1 MAPTTRPNDRRLQ
14 RQRRRQLVDAARS
27 RYQAL
32 GYREKGA
39 LVDELVELSG
49 YHRKSVLRLLRQQPA
64 DHGGPPA
71 RAGADHDSAMVAHHS
86 RRYGPEVVQLL
97 ETLWEASDHLCGKR
111 LAAVLPT
118 LVMAL
123 ERHGHLEIGAELRQ
137 KLLQVS
143 PATIDR
149 LLTSARAA
157 LGGQHRRR
165 RSRIVTGVRR
175 RTTVR
180 TFNGWKGVEPGWFEM
195 DLVAH
200 CSGRMEGP
208 FLWTLVLTD
217 VASGWSE
224 CVPLPSRDGLMVRS
238 ALQELQTLMPLP
250 LRGLDVDNDTAF
262 MNEELERWCAE
273 ARKPVKLTRSRAYK
287 SNDQAWVEQKNG
299 MLVRRVVGHRR
310 LEGPQ
315 QLERL
320 CQLYGALRLFTN
332 IYQPSAKRIPFE
344 ESDCREGR
352 RPRRRHD
359 QPLTPADRLLG
370 WSGLGRKGRRQI
382 EALQQHCDP
391 VALLETIR
399 SNQTALINGE
409 REPANVT
416 EPSDSSQELDTFHS
430 SLRLLWK
437 QSEPG
442 KRGGWHVP
450 TRSYRTRVDPTLGC
464 WRLVLQWLM
473 ADPLLTGQQAMQR
486 LEREQPGLYGGSLR
500 TLQRR
505 MAEWRVAHAAQV
517 VGQQMGAIRDQ
528 ENSQLNRKK
537 KKQPL
542 RRQLNG

>member
-1 MAPTTRPNDRRLQ
+1 MASASSSVESRLQ
-14 RQRRRQLVDAARS
+14 RQRRRQLLEAARS
-27 RYQAL
+27 RYQSL
-32 GYREKGA
+32 SYQEKGA

-64 DHGGPPA
+64 DPGGPHAPS
-71 RAGADHDSAMVAHHS
+71 GADHDLAAAPGR
-86 RRYGPEVVQLL
+86 RRYGSEVVQLL

-118 LVMAL
+118 LVQAL
-123 ERHGHLEIGAELRQ
+123 ERHGHLEIEPAL
-137 KLLQVS
+137 KALLLQVS

-149 LLTSARAA
+149 LLAPARSAQ
-157 LGGQHRRR
+157 GGQHRRR

-200 CSGRMEGP
+200 CGGRMEGP

-224 CVPLPSRDGLMVRS
+224 CVPLPSRDGLVVRS
-238 ALQELQTLMPLP
+238 ALQELRKLIPMP
-250 LRGLDVDNDTAF
+250 LRGIDVDNDTAF

-273 ARKPVKLTRSRAYK
+273 AHQPVELTRSRAYK

-310 LEGPQ
+310 LEGAQ

-320 CQLYGALRLFTN
+320 CQLYAALRLFTN

-344 ESDCREGR
+344 EGDIREGR

-359 QPLTPADRLLG
+359 EPLTPADRLLR
-370 WSGLGRKGRRQI
+370 WSGVGRKGRQRI
-382 EALQQHCDP
+382 EALQHQCDP
-391 VALLETIR
+391 VVLLETIR
-399 SNQTALINGE
+399 HNQAALVNGE
-409 REPANVT
+409 REPDHRRESAST
-416 EPSDSSQELDTFHS
+416 TSQELDSFLN
-430 SLRLLWK
+430 SLRLLW
-437 QSEPG
+437 QRSEPA
-442 KRGGWHVP
+442 KRGGWQAP
-450 TRSYRTRVDPTLGC
+450 TRTYRTRADPTLAC
-464 WRLVLQWLM
+464 WPLVLDWLL
-473 ADPLLTGQQAMQR
+473 ADPLLTGKQAMQR
-486 LEREQPGLYGGSLR
+486 LEREQPGLYDGSLR

-505 MAEWRVAHAAQV
+505 MTDWRVANAEQV
-517 VGQQMGAIRDQ
+517 VGMQMEAFQEQ
-528 ENSQLNRKK
+528 ENNQLNRKERP
-537 KKQPL
+537 KQW
-542 RRQLNG
+542 

>member
-1 MAPTTRPNDRRLQ
+1 MALASSPGEKRLL
-14 RQRRRQLVDAARS
+14 RQRRRQLLDAARS

-32 GYREKGA
+32 SYQGKTE
-39 LVDELVELSG
+39 LVDELVEISG
-49 YHRKSVLRLLRQQPA
+49 YHRKSVLRLLRQQQA
-64 DHGGPPA
+64 DHGDPPA
-71 RAGADHDSAMVAHHS
+71 GTGAGDGSAQAVGR

-118 LVMAL
+118 LVPAL
-123 ERHGHLEIGAELRQ
+123 ERHGHLEIEPEL
-137 KLLQVS
+137 KELLLQVS

-149 LLTSARAA
+149 LLAPAREAQSG
-157 LGGQHRRR
+157 LHRRR
-165 RSRIVTGVRR
+165 RARIVTGVRR
-175 RTTVR
+175 RTAVR

-200 CSGRMEGP
+200 CGGRMEGP

-224 CVPLPSRDGLMVRS
+224 CVPIPSRDGLLVRS
-238 ALQELQTLMPLP
+238 ALEELQKLMPLP

-273 ARKPVKLTRSRAYK
+273 ARQPVELTRSRAYK

-310 LEGPQ
+310 LEGAQ

-320 CQLYGALRLFTN
+320 CQLYAALRLFTN

-344 ESDCREGR
+344 EGDLREGR

-359 QPLTPADRLLG
+359 EPRTPADRLLRWG
-370 WSGLGRKGRRQI
+370 GMGRKGRQLI
-382 EALQQHCDP
+382 EKLQQQCDP

-399 SNQTALINGE
+399 CNQAALVNGDNKPGIKGDSASSNT
-409 REPANVT
+409 
-416 EPSDSSQELDTFHS
+416 QELDIFLN
-430 SLRLLWK
+430 SLRLLW
-437 QSEPG
+437 QRSEPA
-442 KRGGWHVP
+442 KRGGWQVP
-450 TRSYRTRVDPTLGC
+450 ARTYRTRMDPTLGC
-464 WRLVLQWLM
+464 WHLVLEWLL
-473 ADPLLTGQQAMQR
+473 ADPLLTGKQAMQR
-486 LEREQPGLYGGSLR
+486 LEREQPGLYSGSLR

-505 MAEWRVAHAAQV
+505 ITDWRVANAEQV
-517 VGQQMGAIRDQ
+517 VGMQMEAFQEQ
-528 ENSQLNRKK
+528 ENNQLNRKGGAK
-537 KKQPL
+537 P
-542 RRQLNG
+542 R

>member
-1 MAPTTRPNDRRLQ
+1 AQASSPVDRRLQ
-14 RQRRRQLVDAARS
+14 RQRRRQLLEAARS

-32 GYREKGA
+32 SYQEKSA
-39 LVDELVELSG
+39 LVDELVEISG

-71 RAGADHDSAMVAHHS
+71 GAGAVDGSAQVAGR

-118 LVMAL
+118 LVTAL
-123 ERHGHLEIGAELRQ
+123 ERHGHLEIEPALKEL
-137 KLLQVS
+137 LMQVS

-149 LLTSARAA
+149 LLAPARAA
-157 LGGQHRRR
+157 QSGQHRRR
-165 RSRIVTGVRR
+165 RSRIVSGVRR
-175 RTTVR
+175 RTAVR

-200 CSGRMEGP
+200 CGGRMEGP

-224 CVPLPSRDGLMVRS
+224 CIPLPSRDGLLVRS
-238 ALQELQTLMPLP
+238 ALEELQKLMPLP

-273 ARKPVKLTRSRAYK
+273 ARKPVELTRSRAYK

-310 LEGPQ
+310 LEGTQ

-320 CQLYGALRLFTN
+320 CQLYAALRLFTN

-344 ESDCREGR
+344 EGDLREGR

-359 QPLTPADRLLG
+359 EPLTPADRLLR
-370 WSGLGRKGRRQI
+370 WSGMGRRGRQRI
-382 EALQQHCDP
+382 EVLQQQCDP

-399 SNQTALINGE
+399 NNQTALVNGE
-409 REPANVT
+409 REPGHAR
-416 EPSDSSQELDTFHS
+416 DSAFNTTQELDTFLK
-430 SLRLLWK
+430 SLRLLW
-437 QSEPG
+437 QRSEPA
-442 KRGGWHVP
+442 KRGGWHMP
-450 TRSYRTRVDPTLGC
+450 SRTYRTRADPTLAC
-464 WRLVLQWLM
+464 WPLVLEWLM
-473 ADPLLTGQQAMQR
+473 ADPLLTGSQAMQR

-505 MAEWRVAHAAQV
+505 MTLWRVGHAEQV
-517 VGQQMGAIRDQ
+517 VGQQMGAFQEQ
-528 ENSQLNRKK
+528 ENNQLNRKK
-537 KKQPL
+537 
-542 RRQLNG
+542 

>member
-1 MAPTTRPNDRRLQ
+1 
-14 RQRRRQLVDAARS
+14 
-27 RYQAL
+27 
-32 GYREKGA
+32 
-39 LVDELVELSG
+39 VDELVELSG

-64 DHGGPPA
+64 NHGGFPD
-71 RAGADHDSAMVAHHS
+71 RAGADHDSAPAAGRS
-86 RRYGPEVVQLL
+86 RRYGADVVQLL
-97 ETLWEASDHLCGKR
+97 EVLWEASDHLCGKR

-118 LVMAL
+118 LVPAL
-123 ERHGHLEIGAELRQ
+123 ERHGHLEIGPALRQ

-149 LLTSARAA
+149 LLAPARSAQ
-157 LGGQHRRR
+157 GEQHRRR

-200 CSGRMEGP
+200 CGGRMEGP

-224 CVPLPSRDGLMVRS
+224 CVPLPGRDGLLVRS
-238 ALQELQTLMPLP
+238 ALQELQKLMPMP
-250 LRGLDVDNDTAF
+250 LRGIDVDNDTAF

-273 ARKPVKLTRSRAYK
+273 ARKPVELTRSRAYK

-310 LEGPQ
+310 LEGTQ

-320 CQLYGALRLFTN
+320 CQLYAALRLFTN

-344 ESDCREGR
+344 ESDARDGR

-370 WSGLGRKGRRQI
+370 WRGLGRKGRQQI

-399 SNQTALINGE
+399 SNQSALINGE
-409 REPANVT
+409 REPAVVM
-416 EPSDSSQELDTFHS
+416 ESSDTNQELTAFLS
-430 SLRLLWK
+430 SLRLLWQ
-437 QSEPG
+437 QSEPA
-442 KRGGWHVP
+442 KRGGWQVP
-450 TRSYRTRVDPTLGC
+450 TRTYRTRVDPTLSC
-464 WRLVLQWLM
+464 WPLVLAWLM
-473 ADPLLTGQQAMQR
+473 ADPMLTGQQAMHR
-486 LEREQPGLYGGSLR
+486 LEREEPGLYVGSLR

-505 MAEWRVAHAAQV
+505 MADWRVAHAEQV
-517 VGQQMGAIRDQ
+517 MGQQMGAIQEQ
-528 ENSQLNRKK
+528 ENSQLNKK
-537 KKQPL
+537 
-542 RRQLNG
+542 RYVRTDAN

>member
-1 MAPTTRPNDRRLQ
+1 MASASSSGESRLQ
-14 RQRRRQLVDAARS
+14 RQRRRQLLEAARS
-27 RYQAL
+27 RYQL
-32 GYREKGA
+32 LSYQEKGA

-71 RAGADHDSAMVAHHS
+71 RAGADHESAAALGR

-118 LVMAL
+118 LVEAL
-123 ERHGHLEIGAELRQ
+123 ERHGHLEIEPVLKRL
-137 KLLQVS
+137 LLQVS

-149 LLTSARAA
+149 LLAPARSVQ
-157 LGGQHRRR
+157 GGQHRRR
-165 RSRIVTGVRR
+165 RSRIVSRVRR

-200 CSGRMEGP
+200 CGGRMEGP

-224 CVPLPSRDGLMVRS
+224 CVPLPSRDGLLVRS
-238 ALQELQTLMPLP
+238 ALQELRKLIPMP
-250 LRGLDVDNDTAF
+250 LRGIDVDNDTAF
-262 MNEELERWCAE
+262 MNEELERWCGE
-273 ARKPVKLTRSRAYK
+273 ARVPVELTRSRAYK

-310 LEGPQ
+310 LEGAQ

-320 CQLYGALRLFTN
+320 CQLYAALRLFTN

-344 ESDCREGR
+344 EGDIREGR

-359 QPLTPADRLLG
+359 EPRTPADRLLS
-370 WSGLGRKGRRQI
+370 WSGMERRGRQRI
-382 EALQQHCDP
+382 EELQQQCDP

-399 SNQTALINGE
+399 HNQAALVNGE
-409 REPANVT
+409 RE
-416 EPSDSSQELDTFHS
+416 SDHRRESASTTAQELDSFLN
-430 SLRLLWK
+430 SLRLLW
-437 QSEPG
+437 QRSEPA
-442 KRGGWHVP
+442 KRGGWQTP
-450 TRSYRTRVDPTLGC
+450 TRTYRTRADPTLSC
-464 WRLVLQWLM
+464 WHLVLEWLL

-486 LEREQPGLYGGSLR
+486 LDREQPGLYGGSLR

-505 MAEWRVAHAAQV
+505 MTDWRVANAEQV
-517 VGQQMGAIRDQ
+517 VGMQMEAFQ
-528 ENSQLNRKK
+528 EQEKNQLKREGGL
-537 KKQPL
+537 KQM
-542 RRQLNG
+542 

>member
-1 MAPTTRPNDRRLQ
+1 MAPTSSSSEKRLL
-14 RQRRRQLVDAARS
+14 RQRRRQLLDAARS

-32 GYREKGA
+32 SYQGKTE
-39 LVDELVELSG
+39 LVDELVEISG
-49 YHRKSVLRLLRQQPA
+49 YHRKSVLRLLRQQQA

-71 RAGADHDSAMVAHHS
+71 GADAGDVSAQAVGR

-97 ETLWEASDHLCGKR
+97 ESLWEASDHLCGKR

-118 LVMAL
+118 LVPAL
-123 ERHGHLEIGAELRQ
+123 ERHGHLEIKPPLKEL
-137 KLLQVS
+137 LLQVS

-149 LLTSARAA
+149 LLAPAREAQSG
-157 LGGQHRRR
+157 LHRRR

-175 RTTVR
+175 RTAVR

-200 CSGRMEGP
+200 CGGRMEGP

-224 CVPLPSRDGLMVRS
+224 CVPLPSRDGLLVRS
-238 ALQELQTLMPLP
+238 ALEELQKLMPLP

-262 MNEELERWCAE
+262 MNEELERWCVE
-273 ARKPVKLTRSRAYK
+273 ARQPVELTRSRAYK

-310 LEGPQ
+310 LEGTQ

-320 CQLYGALRLFTN
+320 CQLYAALRLFTN

-344 ESDCREGR
+344 EGDLRESR

-359 QPLTPADRLLG
+359 EPLTPADRLLRWG
-370 WSGLGRKGRRQI
+370 GMGRKGRQLI
-382 EALQQHCDP
+382 EKLQQQCDP

-399 SNQTALINGE
+399 HNQAALVNGDNEPGLTGDSASSNT
-409 REPANVT
+409 
-416 EPSDSSQELDTFHS
+416 QELDTFLN
-430 SLRLLWK
+430 SLRLLW
-437 QSEPG
+437 QRSEPA
-442 KRGGWHVP
+442 KRGGWQAP
-450 TRSYRTRVDPTLGC
+450 PRTYRTRVDPTLDC
-464 WRLVLQWLM
+464 SHLVLEWLL
-473 ADPLLTGQQAMQR
+473 ADPLLTGKQEMQR
-486 LEREQPGLYGGSLR
+486 LEHEQPGLYGGSLR

-505 MAEWRVAHAAQV
+505 MTAWRVAHAEQV
-517 VGQQMGAIRDQ
+517 VGMQMGAFQAQ
-528 ENSQLNRKK
+528 ENQQLNRKGEP
-537 KKQPL
+537 KQ
-542 RRQLNG
+542 R

>member
-1 MAPTTRPNDRRLQ
+1 LASASSSAESRLQ
-14 RQRRRQLVDAARS
+14 RQRRRQLLEAARS
-27 RYQAL
+27 RYQSL
-32 GYREKGA
+32 SYQEKGD

-64 DHGGPPA
+64 DPGGPQAPS
-71 RAGADHDSAMVAHHS
+71 GADHDSAAAPGR

-118 LVMAL
+118 LVPAL
-123 ERHGHLEIGAELRQ
+123 ERHGHLEIEPALKEL
-137 KLLQVS
+137 LLQVS

-149 LLTSARAA
+149 LLAPARSAQ
-157 LGGQHRRR
+157 GGQHRRR

-200 CSGRMEGP
+200 CGGRMEGP

-224 CVPLPSRDGLMVRS
+224 CVPLPSRDGLLVRS
-238 ALQELQTLMPLP
+238 ALQELRKLIPMP
-250 LRGLDVDNDTAF
+250 LRGIDVDNDTAF

-273 ARKPVKLTRSRAYK
+273 ARQPVELTRSRAYK

-310 LEGPQ
+310 LEGAQ

-320 CQLYGALRLFTN
+320 CQLYAALRLFTN

-344 ESDCREGR
+344 EGDIREGR

-359 QPLTPADRLLG
+359 EPLTPADRLLRWRG
-370 WSGLGRKGRRQI
+370 MGRKGRQRI
-382 EALQQHCDP
+382 EVLQQQCDP
-391 VALLETIR
+391 VALLGTIR
-399 SNQTALINGE
+399 HNQAALVNGDNGPDHT
-409 REPANVT
+409 RESAST
-416 EPSDSSQELDTFHS
+416 TSQELDSFLN
-430 SLRLLWK
+430 SLRLLW
-437 QSEPG
+437 QRSEPAQ
-442 KRGGWHVP
+442 RGGWQAP
-450 TRSYRTRVDPTLGC
+450 TRTYRTRADPTLAC
-464 WRLVLQWLM
+464 WPLVLDWLL
-473 ADPLLTGQQAMQR
+473 ADPLLTGKQAMQR

-505 MAEWRVAHAAQV
+505 MTLWRVAHAEKV
-517 VGQQMGAIRDQ
+517 VGMQMEAFQEQ
-528 ENSQLNRKK
+528 ENNQLNRKEE
-537 KKQPL
+537 P
-542 RRQLNG
+542 RQR

>member
-1 MAPTTRPNDRRLQ
+1 MERSASADRRAQ
-14 RQRRRQLVDAARS
+14 RQRRQQLLEAARS
-27 RYQAL
+27 RYPAL
-32 GYREKGA
+32 SYQEKGA

-49 YHRKSVLRLLRQQPA
+49 FHRKSVLRLLRQQPA

-71 RAGADHDSAMVAHHS
+71 RAVAGHDSAEVGRS
-86 RRYGPEVVQLL
+86 RRYGPQVVQLL

-118 LVMAL
+118 LMAAL
-123 ERHGHLEIGAELRQ
+123 ERHGHWHVDPDLRQ
-137 KLLQVS
+137 KLLQIS

-149 LLTSARAA
+149 LLAPAHSAQ
-157 LGGQHRRR
+157 GGQHRRR
-165 RSRIVTGVRR
+165 RTRVVTGVRR

-180 TFNGWKGVEPGWFEM
+180 TFNGWKDVEPGWFEM

-200 CSGRMEGP
+200 CGGRMEGP

-224 CVPLPSRDGLMVRS
+224 CVPLPSRDGLLVRS

-262 MNEELERWCAE
+262 MNEDLERWCAE
-273 ARKPVKLTRSRAYK
+273 AAKPVELTRSRAYK

-320 CQLYGALRLFTN
+320 CQLYAALRLFTN

-344 ESDCREGR
+344 ESDRREGR

-359 QPLTPADRLLG
+359 QPLTPADRLLR
-370 WSGLGRKGRRQI
+370 WSGISRQNRQSI
-382 EALQQHCDP
+382 EALQQQCDP
-391 VALLETIR
+391 VDLLETIR
-399 SNQTALINGE
+399 WNQAALVNGESEASSESARSASNQDLNAFLG
-409 REPANVT
+409 
-416 EPSDSSQELDTFHS
+416 
-430 SLRLLWK
+430 SLRLLWR
-437 QSEPG
+437 QSEPA
-442 KRGGWHVP
+442 KRGGWDVP
-450 TRSYRTRVDPTLGC
+450 KRTYRTRVDPTLGC
-464 WRLVLQWLM
+464 WPLVLPWLM

-486 LEREQPGLYGGSLR
+486 LEQEHPGLYLGSLR

-505 MAEWRVAHAAQV
+505 MGEWRITHAEQV

-528 ENSQLNRKK
+528 ENSQLHSKK
-537 KKQPL
+537 SMPAG
-542 RRQLNG
+542 RQLDG

>member
-1 MAPTTRPNDRRLQ
+1 VERSASADRRAQ
-14 RQRRRQLVDAARS
+14 HQRRQQLLEAARS
-27 RYQAL
+27 RYPAL
-32 GYREKGA
+32 SYQEKGA

-49 YHRKSVLRLLRQQPA
+49 FHRKSVLRLLRQQPA

-71 RAGADHDSAMVAHHS
+71 RAVAGHDSADVGRS
-86 RRYGPEVVQLL
+86 RRYGPQVVQLL

-118 LVMAL
+118 LMTAL
-123 ERHGHLEIGAELRQ
+123 ERHGHWHVDPDLRQ
-137 KLLQVS
+137 KLLQIS

-149 LLTSARAA
+149 LLAPARSAQ
-157 LGGQHRRR
+157 GGQHRRR
-165 RSRIVTGVRR
+165 RTRVVTGVRR

-180 TFNGWKGVEPGWFEM
+180 TFNGWKDVEPGWFEM

-200 CSGRMEGP
+200 CGGRMEGP

-224 CVPLPSRDGLMVRS
+224 CVPLPSRDGLLVRS

-262 MNEELERWCAE
+262 MNEDLERWCAE
-273 ARKPVKLTRSRAYK
+273 AAKPVELTRSRAYK

-310 LEGPQ
+310 LEGAP

-344 ESDCREGR
+344 ESDRREGR

-359 QPLTPADRLLG
+359 QPLTPADRLLR
-370 WSGLGRKGRRQI
+370 WSGLSRQHRQSI
-382 EALQQHCDP
+382 EALQQQCDP
-391 VALLETIR
+391 VDLLETIR
-399 SNQTALINGE
+399 WNQAALVNGESEPSSESDRSASNQDLNAFLG
-409 REPANVT
+409 
-416 EPSDSSQELDTFHS
+416 
-430 SLRLLWK
+430 SLRLLWR
-437 QSEPG
+437 QSEPA
-442 KRGGWHVP
+442 KRGGWDVP
-450 TRSYRTRVDPTLGC
+450 KRTYRTRVDPTLGC
-464 WRLVLQWLM
+464 WPLVLSWLM
-473 ADPLLTGQQAMQR
+473 ADPLLTGQKAMKR
-486 LEREQPGLYGGSLR
+486 LEQEHPGHYLGSLR

-505 MAEWRVAHAAQV
+505 MGEWRITHAEQV

-528 ENSQLNRKK
+528 ENSQLNSKK
-537 KKQPL
+537 PMPAG
-542 RRQLNG
+542 RQLDG

>member
-1 MAPTTRPNDRRLQ
+1 ML
-14 RQRRRQLVDAARS
+14 S
-27 RYQAL
+27 YQ
-32 GYREKGA
+32 EKGT

-71 RAGADHDSAMVAHHS
+71 RTGADHESAAALGR

-118 LVMAL
+118 LVQAL
-123 ERHGHLEIGAELRQ
+123 ERHGHLEIEPAL
-137 KLLQVS
+137 KALLLQVS

-149 LLTSARAA
+149 LLAPARSAQ
-157 LGGQHRRR
+157 GGQHRRR

-200 CSGRMEGP
+200 CGGRMEGP

-224 CVPLPSRDGLMVRS
+224 CVPLPSRDGLLVRS
-238 ALQELQTLMPLP
+238 ALQELQKLIPMP
-250 LRGLDVDNDTAF
+250 LRGIDVDNDTAF

-273 ARKPVKLTRSRAYK
+273 ARVPVELTRSRAYK

-310 LEGPQ
+310 LEGAR

-320 CQLYGALRLFTN
+320 CQLYAALRLFTN

-344 ESDCREGR
+344 EGDIREGR

-359 QPLTPADRLLG
+359 EPLTPADRLLR
-370 WSGLGRKGRRQI
+370 WSGMGRKGRQRI
-382 EALQQHCDP
+382 EKLEQQCDP
-391 VALLETIR
+391 VALLGTIR
-399 SNQTALINGE
+399 HNQAALVNGE
-409 REPANVT
+409 REPDHRRESAST
-416 EPSDSSQELDTFHS
+416 TSQELDSFLN
-430 SLRLLWK
+430 SLRLLW
-437 QSEPG
+437 QRSEPA
-442 KRGGWHVP
+442 KRGGWQAP
-450 TRSYRTRVDPTLGC
+450 TRTYRTRADPTLAC
-464 WRLVLQWLM
+464 WHLVLEWLL

-486 LEREQPGLYGGSLR
+486 LEHEQPGLYGGSLR

-505 MAEWRVAHAAQV
+505 MTSWRVANAEQV
-517 VGQQMGAIRDQ
+517 VSMQMEAFQ
-528 ENSQLNRKK
+528 EQESNQLNRKEEPI
-537 KKQPL
+537 Q
-542 RRQLNG
+542 R